1 MTDDLMDRSPLC
13 SFQAAFPDSQNTPAV
28 LLQLAD
34 RAVVTLTVAFNFL
47 LPEFL
52 SRGRPLEQMTVV
64 AMPEAAVDKDYGA
77 VFRKDKIGASRQPAV
92 MQPVPEAF
100 CMQRAPDEQLRGGIA
115 APDAA
120 HVKAALLCRQD
131 IHSGTCSIRFLAP
144 LANSFHRF

>member
-13 SFQAAFPDSQNTPAV
+13 SFQAAFPHSQNTPAV

-34 RAVVTLTVAFNFL
+34 RAVVTRAVAFNFF

-52 SRGRPLEQMTVV
+52 PCGGPLEQMTVM
-64 AMPEAAVDKDYGA
+64 AMPEAAVDEDHGA
-77 VFRKDKIGASRQPAV
+77 VFRKDKVGPSRQPAV
-92 MQPVPEAF
+92 MQPIPESF

-115 APDAA
+115 APDTA
-120 HVKAALLCRQD
+120 HVETALLCRQD

-144 LANSFHRF
+144 LANGFHRL